1 MYLLTIHDHTD
12 VLHETVN
19 DFEGLGCRC
28 PSLVVGQSVQPLQG
42 RLDVLLSDRR
52 LYKFDY
58 IMVRE
63 VISQQ
68 ERTHLIVLV

>member
-19 DFEGLGCRC
+19 DLEGLGCRC
-28 PSLVVGQSVQPLQG
+28 PGLVLGQSVQPLQD
-42 RLDVLLSDRR
+42 RLDVLLPEGF
-52 LYKFDY
+52 LYKFDC